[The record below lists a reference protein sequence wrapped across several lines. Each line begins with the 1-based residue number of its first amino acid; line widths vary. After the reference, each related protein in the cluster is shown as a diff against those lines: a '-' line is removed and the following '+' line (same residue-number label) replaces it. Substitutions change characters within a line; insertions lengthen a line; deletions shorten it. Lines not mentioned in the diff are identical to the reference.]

1 MMGTNR
7 LILAALALTAARAL
21 SAQAADDAK
30 PVRHR
35 VLLVAYEHGNS
46 RLMQVSEDGKL
57 EWEHK
62 LPGLTVMFQPLANG
76 NIVYAHGGTPTG
88 ATELDRDRK
97 VIWDYVSKSTEVL
110 SCERL
115 ANGNTLLGEQGPCNA
130 TEVNGKGEIIST
142 IPMTSGKLPH
152 TQVRRIHQLENG
164 HVLSAHES
172 DATVR
177 EVDRDGK
184 VVREYKGVE
193 NVFEALRL
201 KNGNTLIGCGTQKRV
216 IEVDA
221 EGKTVWELKS
231 DDVPDLNLTWITS
244 LQVLPNGNYVIANFL
259 RGHEGKGAHAF
270 EITHDKK
277 VVWQFADHQMVQAL
291 TTLYVLDATK

>member
-1 MMGTNR
+1 MGSYR
-7 LILAALALTAARAL
+7 LNIAALVVVGFCAGGALAAE
-21 SAQAADDAK
+21 DAPAVK
-30 PVRHR
+30 HR

-57 EWEHK
+57 EWEQK
-62 LPGLTVMFQPLANG
+62 LPGLTVMFQPLSNG
-76 NIVYAHGGTPTG
+76 NIVYAHGGNPTG

-97 VIWDYVSKSTEVL
+97 VVWDFVSKSTEVL

-115 ANGNTLLGEQGPCNA
+115 ANGNTLVGEQGPCKA
-130 TEVNGKGEIIST
+130 TEVNAKGEIVSS
-142 IPMTSGKLPH
+142 IPLTAGKLPH

-164 HVLSAHES
+164 HVLGAHES
-172 DATVR
+172 DAAVR

-184 VVREYKGVE
+184 VVWEYKGVE

-216 IEVDA
+216 IEVDPD
-221 EGKTVWELKS
+221 GKTVWELKS
-231 DDVPDLNLTWITS
+231 EDVPDLNLAWITS

-277 VVWQFADHQMVQAL
+277 VVWQFADHKMLEAL
-291 TTLYVLDATK
+291 TTLYVLDAK